1 MSRIGG
7 FLFLMAGLGVLGMP
21 ALRGEPSEKNEV
33 EAKPQATDHLGDP
46 LPTGARLR
54 LGTIRFRHGGTV
66 TSVRYLPDGKTLM
79 SYGNDQ
85 TLRYWDAV
93 TGKEL
98 HAVAMQLGGGGFP
111 YQSID
116 VQLRLQMAWQI
127 NAGMAGMGGRNN
139 SWCLSPDGKLLATF
153 EGANNIQLRDL
164 STDKVLRQIKL
175 EDNAQSLYLSP
186 DSKLVGTVV
195 QHVTDQGMVE
205 SSIKLFDVATGKET
219 RTLVGPK
226 PEQEGQQRFMP
237 YAVIFSPDSKLL
249 AALGAE
255 FNNNNRMRIWDLT
268 RDREA
273 HRLIE
278 HSGTSNCFPVFS
290 PDGKLLA
297 EVSVNPITG
306 GNAKVRLWDP
316 VSGKQVR
323 ELGDMANG
331 ATAMVFSP
339 DGKVV
344 AAAEAANNQ
353 AVHLY
358 DTATGKEIA
367 TLAGGGNPPGLLFSP
382 DSKTVAVGSGDQMLH
397 IYDARSGKDLHQIKG
412 YMSFG
417 GNFNGGDSQGL
428 GTSVSF
434 SPDGKHVA
442 MTAGTVIRRW
452 SVTTG
457 KELPLPGAGHESS
470 VMAVAVSPD
479 GKTIATAGNEG
490 LRLWNAATGQVGRRL
505 PEPPKPGDDGPPA
518 EEPNGIYA
526 VAFAPDGKTLAASEV
541 DNTIRLY
548 DPATGKQ
555 LRELTGHESAASALL
570 FSPTGKL
577 LFSAGYDGRVYA
589 WDVASGKQIRQF
601 AGPVPG
607 SEINPENPN
616 RGGVAY
622 LALSPDG
629 ATLVTSG
636 DYGTRLCEV
645 ATGKVRRH
653 LIKVA
658 PLVNSGAPYAI
669 AVRQLLDGG
678 VAVNDQGSGL
688 AFAPDGRTVASISGN
703 TIYLWD
709 TGRGKE
715 LRQLGGQGNSVR
727 GVAFAPGG
735 KVLAG
740 SSEDGTIRFWD
751 VATGTILAQVEG
763 HRGGVGTIAFSADGQ
778 TLVSAGNDTTALV
791 WDVKRCLETGKR
803 PPEKLTAQTVS
814 RLWERLADDDGEKAA
829 DALSDL
835 IEHPELAL
843 PLLRDK
849 LGPVPPTDKQRL
861 AKLIANLEDDSF
873 DVRKKANEVLE
884 KLAEL
889 AEPALQA
896 RLADTPSLEVKQRID
911 RLLEK
916 IQGPVVVADQ
926 ARALRAV
933 EVLEMIGTAEAIDL
947 LEKLAKGTAESR
959 ITQAARESVQRL
971 QQRNSGTP

>member
-7 FLFLMAGLGVLGMP
+7 FLFLVGGLALLGIP
-21 ALRGEPSEKNEV
+21 AARSEPTEKTA
-33 EAKPQATDHLGDP
+33 EAAAKVQPAQDHLGDP
-46 LPTGARLR
+46 LPPTARMR
-54 LGTIRFRHGGTV
+54 LGTIRFRHGGSV

-79 SYGNDQ
+79 SYGQDQ

-93 TGKEL
+93 SGKEL
-98 HAVAMQLGGGGFP
+98 HAVATQLGGNNGLVQP
-111 YQSID
+111 VDI
-116 VQLRLQMAWQI
+116 QLRLQIAWQI
-127 NAGMAGMGGRNN
+127 NGMVARNN
-139 SWCLSPDGKLLATF
+139 GWCLSPDGKLLANF
-153 EGANNIQLRDL
+153 EGGNNIQFRDL
-164 STDKVLRQIKL
+164 MTDKVVRQIKL
-175 EDNAQSLYLSP
+175 EDNPQSLNLSP
-186 DSKLVGTVV
+186 DGKLIGTVV
-195 QHVTDQGMVE
+195 QHVTDQGIVE
-205 SSIKLFDVATGKET
+205 SSIKLFDIHSGKET

-237 YAVIFSPDSKLL
+237 YGIIFSPDGKLV
-249 AALGAE
+249 AALGTE
-255 FNNNNRMRIWDLT
+255 FNTNNRVRIWDLAGNK
-268 RDREA
+268 EA

-306 GNAKVRLWDP
+306 GNAKLRLWDP
-316 VSGKQVR
+316 ATGKQLR

-331 ATAMVFSP
+331 ATAIVFSP
-339 DGKVV
+339 DSKVV

-367 TLAGGGNPPGLLFSP
+367 TLAGSSNPPGLLFSP
-382 DSKTVAVGSGDQMLH
+382 DSKTLAMGGMDAMLH
-397 IYDARSGKDLHQIKG
+397 IYEVSSGKERHQIKG
-412 YMSFG
+412 YMALG
-417 GNFNGGDSQGL
+417 GNFNGSDSGL

-434 SPDGKHVA
+434 SPDGTHVA

-452 SVTTG
+452 SVATG
-457 KELPLPGAGHESS
+457 KELPLPGAGHESA
-470 VMAVAVSPD
+470 VMAVAVAPD
-479 GKTIATAGNEG
+479 GKTIATAGMEG
-490 LRLWNAATGQVGRRL
+490 VRLWNAATGQIALRL
-505 PEPPKPGDDGPPA
+505 PEAPKPAEDGAPA
-518 EEPNGIYA
+518 QEEPNGVYA
-526 VAFAPDGKTLAASEV
+526 LAFSPDGKTLMASETDSV
-541 DNTIRLY
+541 IRLY

-555 LRELTGHESAASALL
+555 LREFTGHESAATTLL
-570 FSPTGKL
+570 FSPNGKL
-577 LFSAGYDGRVYA
+577 LFSAGYDGRSYV
-589 WDVASGKQIRQF
+589 WDVASGKQLRQF

-616 RGGVAY
+616 RGNTAY

-629 ATLVTSG
+629 ATVVTAG
-636 DYGTRLCEV
+636 DNGIRLCEV
-645 ATGKVRRH
+645 ATGKVRRQ
-653 LIKVA
+653 LTR
-658 PLVNSGAPYAI
+658 GAPVINNGLPYGI
-669 AVRQLLDGG
+669 AVRQFIVESAIA
-678 VAVNDQGSGL
+678 VADSGSGL

-709 TGRGKE
+709 TSRGKE

-727 GVAFAPGG
+727 SAAFAPGG
-735 KVLAG
+735 KVIAG
-740 SSEDGTIRFWD
+740 SSDDGTIRFWD

-791 WDVKRCLETGKR
+791 WDVKRCLESGSR
-803 PPEKLTAQTVS
+803 QPEKLTPQTAV
-814 RLWERLADDDGEKAA
+814 RLWDRLADDDGEKAA

-835 IEHPELAL
+835 IEQPQLAL

-849 LGPVPPTDKQRL
+849 LRPVPPIDKQRI

-884 KLAEL
+884 KQAEL

-896 RLADTPSLEVKQRID
+896 RLANNPSLEVKQRID

-916 IQGPVVVADQ
+916 IQGPVLVADQ
-926 ARALRAV
+926 ARALRA
-933 EVLEMIGTAEAIDL
+933 LEALETIGTGEAVDL
-947 LEKLAKGTAESR
+947 LDKMAKGTPESR
-959 ITQAARESVQRL
+959 VTQAARERLERL
-971 QQRNSGTP
+971 QKRK